1 MMKKLKLSPVQ
12 RDLLKKENR
21 IKRMLSAK
29 KRKNY
34 RNIDPISAYSCLL
47 LVGIDVDIESNPF
60 VLERFLKALAFIKR
74 LAEDRETA
82 FWNGLWD
89 KAHDPEFMMYSG
101 LKSCPHWETQCASS
115 MAKRAIRA
123 FCSQFRQCGVTS
135 LSGAI

>member
-82 FWNGLWD
+82 FLNGLWD
-89 KAHDPEFMMYSG
+89 KAHDPEFMKQNFGGHYE
-101 LKSCPHWETQCASS
+101 K
-115 MAKRAIRA
+115 
-123 FCSQFRQCGVTS
+123 
-135 LSGAI
+135 